1 MTLTFGFTKVGRGVV
16 LSVLAMSVVSPALA
30 AEDAPKGKSKG
41 VVQMTGEGKVD
52 SRPVTTPPGERFQLG
67 LGVGFFTENTERRRE
82 EWVGGQQTR
91 IPDPEEFESDSIYN
105 IQAWYLQPFWFRGLR
120 VGGSVAWFNNYA
132 LEAPDAE
139 DDDEPIVMGQLF
151 QLGLQTEY
159 EINVVSKLGVVLGLR
174 GGGALL
180 FPSGDLREE
189 IEERERRGFDVWA
202 SPQFGLYLAPLAGV
216 RWPLSER
223 VSLRSDLSVQFSK
236 LWLYSAEGE
245 AAGIT
250 SEARAS
256 LGTTRTQLLI
266 GLDFG
271 L

>member
-1 MTLTFGFTKVGRGVV
+1 MTLTFGITKVGRGVALCLLGV
-16 LSVLAMSVVSPALA
+16 AVVSPVSA
-30 AEDAPKGKSKG
+30 AEDAAKDKTKG
-41 VVQMTGEGKVD
+41 VVQVTGEGQAG
-52 SRPVTTPPGERFQLG
+52 SRPVTRPLNERFQLG
-67 LGVGFFTENTERRRE
+67 IGVGFFTESTERRRE
-82 EWVGGQQTR
+82 QWVGGQQTR

-105 IQAWYLQPFWFRGLR
+105 IQAWYLQPFWVRGLR
-120 VGGSVAWFNNYA
+120 VGGGVAWFNEYA

-139 DDDEPIVMGQLF
+139 EDDEPIVMGQFF

-159 EINVVSKLGVVLGLR
+159 EVNVVSKLGVVLGLR

-180 FPSGDLREE
+180 FPSGDLRED
-189 IEERERRGFDVWA
+189 IEGFERSGFDVWG
-202 SPQFGLYLAPLAGV
+202 SPQFGLYVAPLAGV

-245 AAGIT
+245 SAGIT
-250 SEARAS
+250 SEDSAS
-256 LGTTRTQLLI
+256 LGTTRTQFLI